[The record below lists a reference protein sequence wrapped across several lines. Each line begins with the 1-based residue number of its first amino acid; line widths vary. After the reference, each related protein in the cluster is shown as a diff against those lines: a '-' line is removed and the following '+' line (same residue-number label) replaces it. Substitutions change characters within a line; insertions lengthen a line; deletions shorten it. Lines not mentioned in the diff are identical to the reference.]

1 VGRRKQTVGDPAVAI
16 GYCRVSTDRQE
27 LSPAVQE
34 ASIRE
39 WCDAHSVTLAGCYT
53 DRGVSGAAPL
63 ERRAGLLEAVSELQ
77 ERRAGLLIVAKW
89 DRLARDTEK
98 ALVIERLVSDQGAKL
113 ASADGVANAD
123 TPEGRLLRTMLSG
136 FSAYER
142 DLIRMRTRVA
152 LGRLRSTGRRWA
164 CHAPYGWRWEA
175 GKMTVEPL
183 EAAAIVQ
190 ILALTAEGKSRVA
203 VKNAMNSDWKSA
215 ARAGQWHVTTIQRIV
230 SRAGSHTDAEPDD

>member
-1 VGRRKQTVGDPAVAI
+1 MNLQRDEAPQRHIIFQIRRQHPVGRSKQIPGDPSAAV

-34 ASIRE
+34 AAIRE

-98 ALVIERLVSDQGAKL
+98 AL
-113 ASADGVANAD
+113 
-123 TPEGRLLRTMLSG
+123 
-136 FSAYER
+136 
-142 DLIRMRTRVA
+142 
-152 LGRLRSTGRRWA
+152 
-164 CHAPYGWRWEA
+164 
-175 GKMTVEPL
+175 
-183 EAAAIVQ
+183 
-190 ILALTAEGKSRVA
+190 
-203 VKNAMNSDWKSA
+203 
-215 ARAGQWHVTTIQRIV
+215 
-230 SRAGSHTDAEPDD
+230 